1 MWDGFGRVLTFTFL
15 SGYLQWGNH
24 NTSLVSFYKC
34 KMRSFLEPASE
45 HHKDLKYYVLLLL
58 LRWFYRLNVCVPTKI
73 TFETYHSDLILD
85 FPAYRTIRNKF
96 LMFISHPGYV
106 ILLQQLEHI
115 RQILNTNFPQ
125 LSFALV
131 PSTIF
136 HFSANSVCV
145 CVCVC
150 VWDMHAYTIWSINLL
165 PITDALS
172 FLMDTFI

>member
-1 MWDGFGRVLTFTFL
+1 M
-15 SGYLQWGNH
+15 
-24 NTSLVSFYKC
+24 
-34 KMRSFLEPASE
+34 
-45 HHKDLKYYVLLLL
+45 LLLL

-125 LSFALV
+125 LSFTLV

-145 CVCVC
+145 CVCVR
-150 VWDMHAYTIWSINLL
+150 HACIHNMEHKPSAYHWCSLIFDGYIYINSSCHV
-165 PITDALS
+165 IKKKKWKKKA
-172 FLMDTFI
+172 